1 MEVFIL
7 AFVLLAI
14 AIAGFAIK
22 MFFRPGARF
31 TKTCGSNFHPKTGKP
46 MACGCASQAPEDCK
60 GEGATEKPVA
70 AG

>member
-1 MEVFIL
+1 MEVFIIAL
-7 AFVLLAI
+7 LLLAV

-46 MACGCASQAPEDCK
+46 MPCGCASAAPEDCEANK
-60 GEGATEKPVA
+60 DKQVEITGA
-70 AG
+70 